1 MGVRQARLGLP
12 ASPGEAGTTDYRI
25 MFSASSS
32 DPPAPDAAERLASA
46 LATMPGAAGV
56 EDSSQDR
63 RRRRVAATFWI
74 QVRLGMADA
83 ARDGSRLAK
92 EALKVAG
99 MGDAQ
104 LVELAV
110 TMGRRPAALRDGGGP
125 DD

>member
-1 MGVRQARLGLP
+1 MH
-12 ASPGEAGTTDYRI
+12 DYRVS
-25 MFSASSS
+25 FTATSSA
-32 DPPAPDAAERLASA
+32 PPDPDAAERLSA
-46 LATMPGAAGV
+46 ALGAMPGADGV
-56 EDSSQDR
+56 EEVTQDR
-63 RRRRVAATFWI
+63 RRRRVAAVFWI

-110 TMGRRPAALRDGGGP
+110 SMTRRPRTVAAAETEG
-125 DD
+125 